1 MWHFYQKSRKYCRR
15 RLWMVPNNYS
25 LQDPEISWDYN
36 SGYKGDA
43 DPSPRAPSGEFDSQ
57 NSHGTRCAGEIAM
70 IPNNQVCGVGVA
82 YGAKIGAVRMLDGR
96 IDDRVEGLSLQHAID
111 K

>member
-1 MWHFYQKSRKYCRR
+1 M
-15 RLWMVPNNYS
+15 
-25 LQDPEISWDYN
+25 QDPEISWDYN
-36 SGYKGDA
+36 SGYKGDG

-111 K
+111 KQVLKNEQSPIIIISYIFFYHF